1 MRGYLVAEE
10 GVPPREGF
18 MSRASGW
25 KFICKGLPFL
35 AVGGATLLL
44 AHKIQQIKFEFGPSF
59 CTLADAEEI
68 SQFLNNKGI
77 GFDQED
83 ITTIYQKLVGKE
95 DDNWENIRGP
105 RESEDN
111 QEFLQL
117 NIPSSDHRVGS
128 SGDFSEAPP
137 PPPGFPNTS
146 REAVRGSERTPVIS
160 SPAGSDFPRASTNE
174 AANIQVIADPTID
187 RQASFPASSAP
198 TSRSQLTQPILDP
211 VNSVETAIPTQPFY
225 VPAVPDFNQETLYTT
240 VESSQSVA
248 SNPLDPDISLAQTL
262 IAGASCSHPADPENK
277 EDLVDR
283 ALLAE
288 ILQLGFE
295 EAIAVLAI
303 SKTKEIGGAEAAIN
317 WILEHSNESDF
328 ESDEEQ
334 NYMGGVQSVSAVSRQ
349 HKMVFVVNMSLKMG
363 AGKLAAQV
371 GHATLGV
378 YRLAQRS
385 EDGQHAL
392 DAWRMSGEMKVVVKG
407 HSTELLLDLFKQAKD
422 LGLFAYIV
430 SDAGRTQI
438 PAGSRTVLGIFGPT
452 HLVDGV
458 TGELKLL

>member
-1 MRGYLVAEE
+1 
-10 GVPPREGF
+10 
-18 MSRASGW
+18 MSKARSW

-35 AVGGATLLL
+35 AVGGSTLLL
-44 AHKIQQIKFEFGPSF
+44 AYKIQQIKFEFGPSS

-68 SQFLNNKGI
+68 KQFLNTEGI
-77 GFDQED
+77 SKQQESVE
-83 ITTIYQKLVGKE
+83 TIYQKLVKEE

-105 RESEDN
+105 RDSEDN
-111 QEFLQL
+111 KEFLQL
-117 NIPSSDHRVGS
+117 NLPTTDGRIGS

-160 SPAGSDFPRASTNE
+160 SPAESDFPCSSANE
-174 AANIQVIADPTID
+174 RVNIQIIADPTID
-187 RQASFPASSAP
+187 HQTNFPSSSIHTGQSQLIQPVLDPASS
-198 TSRSQLTQPILDP
+198 SIS
-211 VNSVETAIPTQPFY
+211 SVETAVPTQPFY
-225 VPAVPDFNQETLYTT
+225 VPAVPDFSQETLYTAA
-240 VESSQSVA
+240 ESSQPV
-248 SNPLDPDISLAQTL
+248 
-262 IAGASCSHPADPENK
+262 AGASCSHPADPENK
-277 EDLVDR
+277 EDLVDP

-295 EAIAVLAI
+295 EVIAVLAI

-334 NYMGGVQSVSAVSRQ
+334 NSMGGVHSTSAINRQ

-385 EDGQHAL
+385 EDGLHAL
-392 DAWRMSGEMKVVVKG
+392 DAWRISGEMKVVVKG
-407 HSTELLLDLFKQAKD
+407 HNTEMLLDFFKQAKD
-422 LGLFAYIV
+422 LGLFTYIV

-438 PAGSRTVLGIFGPT
+438 PTGSRTVLGIFGPT
-452 HLVDGV
+452 HLVDLV